1 MDNHKEELGR
11 NRPAE
16 EGRNNDP
23 NIRDESAHQP
33 GVSTMSQSDTDD
45 VNQQVTKTASDSFT
59 SSEFGKN
66 ADKTF
71 DEVDNDD

>member
-1 MDNHKEELGR
+1 MDNHKEDLGR
-11 NRPAE
+11 NRPSE
-16 EGRNNDP
+16 EGKDNDP

-33 GVSTMSQSDTDD
+33 GVSTMSDSDTDD
-45 VNQQVTKTASDSFT
+45 VNQQVTKTAADSFT
-59 SSEFGKN
+59 GSEFGKN